1 MDNESEYARSSKSY
15 PEGSCRKWNEEQIAR
30 GRCLG
35 SPSVCP
41 KRFWEISLYLLD
53 ESRSSSRFRID
64 VFYWCFEKEK
74 IRGSRSMNP

>member
-1 MDNESEYARSSKSY
+1 MLPRGFLQEVERGAKSKRALSGIAERL
-15 PEGSCRKWNEEQIAR
+15 PEAV
-30 GRCLG
+30 LG
-35 SPSVCP
+35 NLV
-41 KRFWEISLYLLD
+41 IYLLD